1 MPEHRPAWV
10 EVHLGALLHNLSH
23 LRQHTSGTSVMAV
36 VKANA
41 YGHGLLEVGRFY
53 ERSGVE
59 WLAVALMEEGVALR
73 RAGIQIPIL
82 VLGGI
87 APWQIRWGLEH
98 QLDLTVGSIEVL
110 QAVEAAAGAL
120 GKTAAVHLKL
130 DTGMERVGIR
140 AEESGPL
147 IEAALRSASVEARGV
162 YSHLA
167 CADDPEHPMTSWQI
181 ERFLQAC
188 QQWEHLGE
196 PLPMRHLANSG
207 GVLHFPESHLD
218 CVRAGIMLYGILPD
232 PQSRSPF
239 PLQPALSLKAEV
251 SFSKKIPSGA
261 SVSYGASWVAPEAT
275 HLATV
280 PLGYGD
286 GYRRGF
292 SNQAT
297 ILFREQAVPVRG
309 RVCMDQFMIDT
320 GSEKALLG
328 ETVTLIGAMGA
339 ERIRV
344 EDLAQMS
351 GTIPYEILTG
361 LNERLPRIYLQ
372 DAL

>member
-10 EVHLGALLHNLSH
+10 EVHLGALSHNLSH

-239 PLQPALSLKAEV
+239 PLQPALSRQR
-251 SFSKKIPSGA
+251 FPSA
-261 SVSYGASWVAPEAT
+261 KRFRLEPQSAT
-275 HLATV
+275 EPPGLLRRPLTWPRFLWATV
-280 PLGYGD
+280 M
-286 GYRRGF
+286 
-292 SNQAT
+292 AT
-297 ILFREQAVPVRG
+297 GEAFPTRPPSCSGSR
-309 RVCMDQFMIDT
+309 QFQC
-320 GSEKALLG
+320 G
-328 ETVTLIGAMGA
+328 GAFA
-339 ERIRV
+339 WT
-344 EDLAQMS
+344 S
-351 GTIPYEILTG
+351 S
-361 LNERLPRIYLQ
+361 
-372 DAL
+372 